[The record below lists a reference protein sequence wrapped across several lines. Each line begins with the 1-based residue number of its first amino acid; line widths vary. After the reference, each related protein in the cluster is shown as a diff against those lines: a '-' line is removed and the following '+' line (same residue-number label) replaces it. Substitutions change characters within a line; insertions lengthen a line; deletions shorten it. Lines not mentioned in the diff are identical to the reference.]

1 MINWFIV
8 SSDSIKKIGHDT
20 TNNCL
25 YIDFY
30 QRGEYEVY
38 TNVSLYA
45 FYHFSLAVSIDE
57 YYQQVIR
64 VNYSRK
70 PQCY

>member
-1 MINWFIV
+1 MINWFVV
-8 SSDSIKKIGHDT
+8 SSDVIKKIGHDAS
-20 TNNCL
+20 NDCL
-25 YIDFY
+25 YIDFG

-45 FYHFSLAVSIDE
+45 FYHFSLATSIDE

-64 VNYSRK
+64 SSYSL
-70 PQCY
+70 QS